1 MTLFCKFGSVP
12 DRKMKKYNLLHFLL
26 LCCVLGCSKDKDLAV
41 EIEDNQTLSTPQIE
55 DPIKIFP
62 CENGFAGRYPCSGF
76 DLYSHIDLEMF
87 DSLDHNHKRGWFNTS
102 TRKERFMDLGSHDS
116 SGVNS
121 GANDIWGWIDPQT
134 DKEYAIV
141 GLIDGTAFVDIS
153 NPLNPLYLGKL
164 PSATEPSIWR
174 DIKVNQN
181 FAYIVSEASN
191 HGLQVFDLTRLRGI
205 TEKRQI
211 FSADFRESSFGNA
224 HNIAINQESGFGYV
238 LGSQKYGGG
247 PIFFDLSNKS
257 RPVEIGGYSLEGY
270 AHDAQIITYQG
281 TDIDYLGKE
290 IYIGSHTDGESFNK
304 LIILD
309 VSDKSNPIKISETSY
324 QNAIYTHQNWISEDH
339 RHIFLGDEGDEL
351 VYGVPTRTLIF
362 NVENL
367 ENPILHHEY
376 EGVTNA
382 IDHNGFI
389 KGDNYYM
396 ANYTAGLRVIDI
408 ENIEVNQMREIG
420 FFDTYPTNNEVQFH
434 GAWSVYPFFE
444 SGIIAINDIDNGLFL
459 VKQSE
464 NDQ

>member
-1 MTLFCKFGSVP
+1 
-12 DRKMKKYNLLHFLL
+12 
-26 LCCVLGCSKDKDLAV
+26 
-41 EIEDNQTLSTPQIE
+41 
-55 DPIKIFP
+55 
-62 CENGFAGRYPCSGF
+62 
-76 DLYSHIDLEMF
+76 
-87 DSLDHNHKRGWFNTS
+87 
-102 TRKERFMDLGSHDS
+102 MDLGSHDS

-134 DKEYAIV
+134 RKEYAIV

-174 DIKVNQN
+174 DIKINQN

-211 FSADFRESSFGNA
+211 FSADFRETSFGNA

-247 PIFFDLSNKS
+247 PIFYDLSNKS

-290 IYIGSHTDGESFNK
+290 IYIGSHTDGESYNK

-309 VSDKSNPIKISETSY
+309 VSDKSNPIKITETSY

-339 RHIFLGDEGDEL
+339 KYIFLGDEGDEL

-376 EGVTNA
+376 EGVTDA